1 MSGEMTVVLT
11 LPVEVSR
18 VSDHSQK
25 VNSNLENK
33 FESELKLA
41 TVLRGWLITRFE
53 IGKFADQFAGN
64 RIRRYSDVGESGDAV
79 DVKKILQLAEDFQL
93 VTLGQIEETRVAQIN
108 VVLRRGFAWIA
119 FDADRSVGSQ
129 NAVAVEV

>member
-41 TVLRGWLITRFE
+41 TVLRG
-53 IGKFADQFAGN
+53 
-64 RIRRYSDVGESGDAV
+64 
-79 DVKKILQLAEDFQL
+79 
-93 VTLGQIEETRVAQIN
+93 
-108 VVLRRGFAWIA
+108 
-119 FDADRSVGSQ
+119 
-129 NAVAVEV
+129 